1 MAKVYDVRQKDSE
14 GSAEFL
20 EWIMDAFYHY
30 MHIDPEQEENSNTV
44 ALVFINHL
52 TPDIRRKLQKLE
64 RLGEKS
70 LRDLVEGVEKV
81 YYNRETKGEKIKTG
95 KIFTRDLAKS
105 FWSIVIQT
113 REIGSTSSRI
123 LLKGKILDCEIAHW
137 KNLFQIVVWV
147 SHSSTQLQSSRFL
160 FIVNKIE

>member
-1 MAKVYDVRQKDSE
+1 MSKVNDVRQEANEDP
-14 GSAEFL
+14 AVFL
-20 EWIMDAFYHY
+20 EWIMDALCHY
-30 MHIDPEQEENSNTV
+30 PHLDPEEAENSNMTV
-44 ALVFINHL
+44 LAFINQL
-52 TPDIRRKLQKLE
+52 APDIRRKLQKLE

-123 LLKGKILDCEIAHW
+123 LLKGKSLRDVID
-137 KNLFQIVVWV
+137 KF
-147 SHSSTQLQSSRFL
+147 
-160 FIVNKIE
+160 